1 LKAGKQKMTP
11 KPLGGLLTPVV
22 AYRLRDNN
30 SLTIFLRSLI
40 GLGGELFP
48 GCSHCFVARGQQFE
62 PNPSGIARELFPGK

>member
-1 LKAGKQKMTP
+1 MTP

-40 GLGGELFP
+40 GLGGELFQVAVIASLP
-48 GCSHCFVARGQQFE
+48 LNRSLNPRQESHE
-62 PNPSGIARELFPGK
+62 SYFPGK